1 MCGID
6 IILSSQHVMKEESRG
21 EGRGEQ
27 LWEKGEKR
35 GRIHSKVKK
44 NGEQI
49 MKLIG
54 GRSSKNW

>member
-1 MCGID
+1 
-6 IILSSQHVMKEESRG
+6 MKEGSRG